1 MMKRDVPVYLITGFL
16 ESGKTQFLDF
26 TIHQSYFQIPD
37 KTLLILCEEGE
48 EEYDEESL
56 KKMNTVIEII
66 EDPEDFNAD
75 TLQMLNKKHHPGRVL
90 VEYNPL
96 WSVDKFYQ
104 TDMPRYW
111 DLAQH
116 IVTVDASTFQ
126 IYMNNMKSLFMEMI
140 RNADLVIFNRCQDEH
155 PLANFRRSVKVVNSR
170 AEVVFENEEGEIDDI
185 FQDEMPY
192 DMNADIIDIEDI
204 DYGIW
209 YVDMMDNLKKYVD
222 KTVRFK
228 GQVLKSRE
236 LNAGFFVP
244 GRMAMTCCADD
255 TQFIGYICKNPAAK
269 RLRIGSWVTVTAKV
283 KDEFMEVYNGRGPV
297 LYATEIERQKNRSRS
312 WYTSADEGVITMYLI
327 VGLGNPG
334 KQYENTRHN
343 VGFDAVDL
351 LVDEY
356 RVPSS
361 GKQHKAMYGKG
372 VIAGQK
378 VILAKP
384 LTYMNLSGESVR
396 ALVDYYKIDPEEE
409 LIVIYDDIS
418 LEPGKIRIRKKGS
431 AGGHNGIKNIIAQL
445 GTQNFQ
451 RIKVGVGEKP
461 KGWDLADYVL
471 GHFSKEDRGLVDD
484 ALKRAAGAVELM
496 VQGEVDQAM
505 NQFN

>member
-140 RNADLVIFNRCQDEH
+140 RNSDLVIFNCCQDEH

-209 YVDMMDNLKKYVD
+209 YVDMMDNPDRYDGV
-222 KTVRFK
+222 TVRYKAVMCHSKKFK
-228 GQVLKSRE
+228 GVHC
-236 LNAGFFVP
+236 P
-244 GRMAMTCCADD
+244 GRFAMVCCDKD
-255 TQFIGYICKNPAAK
+255 MQFLALVCRGEGLERFKDK
-269 RLRIGSWVTVTAKV
+269 EWVEIHATVKKESCDAYQG
-283 KDEFMEVYNGRGPV
+283 EGPV
-297 LYATEIERQKNRSRS
+297 LYVEHITT
-312 WYTSADEGVITMYLI
+312 TS
-327 VGLGNPG
+327 
-334 KQYENTRHN
+334 
-343 VGFDAVDL
+343 
-351 LVDEY
+351 
-356 RVPSS
+356 
-361 GKQHKAMYGKG
+361 
-372 VIAGQK
+372 
-378 VILAKP
+378 KP
-384 LTYMNLSGESVR
+384 
-396 ALVDYYKIDPEEE
+396 
-409 LIVIYDDIS
+409 
-418 LEPGKIRIRKKGS
+418 
-431 AGGHNGIKNIIAQL
+431 AQ
-445 GTQNFQ
+445 
-451 RIKVGVGEKP
+451 
-461 KGWDLADYVL
+461 
-471 GHFSKEDRGLVDD
+471 
-484 ALKRAAGAVELM
+484 
-496 VQGEVDQAM
+496 EVVS
-505 NQFN
+505 F